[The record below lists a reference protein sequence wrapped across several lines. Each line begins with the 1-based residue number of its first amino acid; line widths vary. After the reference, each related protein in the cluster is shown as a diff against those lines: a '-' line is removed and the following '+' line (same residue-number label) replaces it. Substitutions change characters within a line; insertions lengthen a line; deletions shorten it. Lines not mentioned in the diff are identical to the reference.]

1 MIQAGDINAMQRAV
15 AVRFS
20 HNGKTYEWVVQWIQ
34 DNDDLLSHERNYHG
48 CVSLQLHTG
57 DGLNDLP
64 RSTPVEVLQTYA

>member
-20 HNGKTYEWVVQWIQ
+20 HNGKTYEGVVQWIQ
-34 DNDDLLSHERNYHG
+34 DNDHPLSHERNYPG

-57 DGLNDLP
+57 DSLNNLP
-64 RSTPVEVLQTYA
+64 RSTPVALLSTYR